1 MLLRARSLFLA
12 LSFCLFSCAGTAPKP
27 ASAPEPAEDNV
38 MAAVGTVDLV
48 DLEGRAEQVWAANR
62 AVVEAQPGDRP
73 GQWKIVALKKGV
85 SAVNFYAS
93 DGKLV
98 RRVVYQV
105 VANNLLSRLRTLKQ
119 LLAGVR
125 GIGLQIIDDKIVI
138 DGDLVSHQTVVRDM
152 DRLLMVQE
160 AYKESVLNLVGISPV
175 VYEDARKKMEE
186 EIRKDVRAQG
196 VDVRFEGGTYLLV
209 GEVAD
214 RAQRA
219 RAEAIVETYLP
230 PILGSPSIRE
240 NVLVLG
246 AKKYSI
252 RNLIGVHEPAGG
264 GGRMPASLR

>member
-1 MLLRARSLFLA
+1 MLFSARSLFLA
-12 LSFCLFSCAGTAPKP
+12 LSLSLFSCAGTAPKQ
-27 ASAPEPAEDNV
+27 AAAPEPAEDNV
-38 MAAVGTVDLV
+38 MAAVGTVDVV

-73 GQWKIVALKKGV
+73 GQWKIMALKKGV

-105 VANNLLSRLRTLKQ
+105 VAGDLLSKLRTLKQ
-119 LLAGVR
+119 LVAGVP
-125 GIGLQIIDDKIVI
+125 GLDLQIIDDKIVI
-138 DGDLVSHQTVVRDM
+138 DGNLARHETVVRDM
-152 DRLLMVQE
+152 DRLMTVQE
-160 AYKESVLNLVGISPV
+160 AYKDIVLNLVGISPV

-186 EIRKDVRAQG
+186 EIRKDVRALG
-196 VDVRFEGGTYLLV
+196 VAVRFEGGTYLLV

-214 RAQRA
+214 PAQRA

-230 PILGSPSIRE
+230 PILGSPSIRD

-252 RNLIGVHEPAGG
+252 RNLIGVHEPAGA